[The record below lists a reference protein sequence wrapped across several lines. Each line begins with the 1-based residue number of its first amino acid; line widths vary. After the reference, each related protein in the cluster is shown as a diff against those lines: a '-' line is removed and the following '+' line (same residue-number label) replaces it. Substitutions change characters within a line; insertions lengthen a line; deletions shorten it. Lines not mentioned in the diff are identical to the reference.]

1 MRALVCPLSSAGFQ
15 HPATAAALELHRRGH
30 DVSLF
35 AAGGAARAAEAA
47 GIAVLPSATAREPHA
62 FEVSRW
68 FRDGDSQY
76 RVVLAAARALRP
88 DVIVT
93 SVLCPGALLAA
104 ETLDL
109 PAVVIGLACHLWPYA
124 PEAATGAA
132 GGTIGGTADGTGCG
146 PADGTAD
153 GTADGGP
160 DAEDRRW
167 RLTET
172 VKHHQGLR
180 AKLGLPRLAA
190 AEAERH
196 LLGRAFLLR
205 GHPGL
210 ERPGA
215 KLPAGVRHVGPLWWE
230 PPYGP
235 EDRFT
240 EDALTSRIDRVG
252 KPLVYV
258 HLGRTFGGESL
269 WPWIDRAFT
278 GTGRQAV
285 VELARTDDRE
295 PAPGS
300 DVMTVRQ
307 PRMSELLRRAEA
319 VVANGTSA
327 PVLGALLH
335 ARPLLVR
342 PNGGE
347 QRLLAAA
354 CLRAGVAARLPGSQ
368 PAGGGDRLGT
378 SAPVP
383 DLGED
388 PLGHVMADPGLR
400 ARATALGTE
409 LAQAKSAVLAAQEI
423 EDAAR

>member
-1 MRALVCPLSSAGFQ
+1 MRVLLCPLSSAGFLN
-15 HPATAAALELHRRGH
+15 PATATALELHRRGH

-35 AAGGAARAAEAA
+35 ATGGAARAADTA
-47 GIAVLPSATAREPHA
+47 GVAVLSSATAREPRA

-68 FRDGDSQY
+68 FRDGESQY

-88 DVIVT
+88 DVIVA

-109 PAVVIGLACHLWPYA
+109 PVAVIGLACHLWPYA
-124 PEAATGAA
+124 PELA
-132 GGTIGGTADGTGCG
+132 GWTEQDGRPARDGRPDPEGRRRRLAETIAY
-146 PADGTAD
+146 
-153 GTADGGP
+153 
-160 DAEDRRW
+160 
-167 RLTET
+167 
-172 VKHHQGLR
+172 HQDLR
-180 AKLGLPRLAA
+180 AKLGLPRPAGPA
-190 AEAERH
+190 GAVRH
-196 LLGRAFLLR
+196 LLGRVFLLR
-205 GHPGL
+205 GHSAL

-215 KLPAGVRHVGPLWWE
+215 ELPHGVRHVGPLWWE
-230 PPYGP
+230 PPYSP

-240 EDALTSRIDRVG
+240 ENALVSRIDRVG

-269 WPWIDRAFT
+269 WPWIDTAFT

-285 VELARTDDRE
+285 VELGRTEDRE

-300 DVMTVRQ
+300 DVLTVRQ
-307 PRMSELLRRAEA
+307 PRMSPLLRRAEA
-319 VVANGTSA
+319 VVASGSTT

-335 ARPLLVR
+335 GRPLLLR

-347 QRLLAAA
+347 QRLVTAA
-354 CLRAGVAARLPGSQ
+354 CVRAGVAVQLPASQ
-368 PAGGGDRLGT
+368 PGGGDGRLGPSST
-378 SAPVP
+378 APAP
-383 DLGED
+383 GED
-388 PLGHVMADPGLR
+388 LLARLMAHHRMRDRAATLGA
-400 ARATALGTE
+400 E